1 MQLVPL
7 GEGNMWVMEE
17 TGDPSSDLPQA
28 VHLRKRVHAPQ
39 STACSLERNA
49 KSLRTTGTYVAI
61 ESVCV
66 LKSKVM
72 QL

>member
-1 MQLVPL
+1 MQLVML
-7 GEGNMWVMEE
+7 EEGNVWVMEE
-17 TGDPSSDLPQA
+17 TGDSSSDPPQA
-28 VHLRKRVHAPQ
+28 VHPRKRVHAHQ

-66 LKSKVM
+66 LKSRVM
-72 QL
+72 